1 MPMKS
6 FLTFMQVF
14 GFALI
19 STFAFAQSKEISGT
33 VKSADTGGPLPGAT
47 VVVEGTTNGTATDVN
62 GKYTLKV
69 NVGDVI
75 VFSFIGM
82 QDEKR
87 TVGQANVYDVTL
99 EAGVLMDEYVVT
111 ALGISREKKS
121 LGYATQEIS
130 GEAISTIKSGNIVNQ
145 ISGKAAG
152 VKVRTNNNLG
162 GSTDIV
168 IRGYSSLTGSNQ
180 PLFVVDGVPLD
191 NSNINSDAARGSTAG
206 TGQTT
211 GRKGFDYGNGIA
223 DINPADIASMTIL
236 KGGAATALYGSRAAN
251 GVVIITTKKGT
262 DSGKKGIGVE
272 INSSATVGLI
282 DKSTFIDYQEEYGAG
297 YVPGYSDEFPYFF
310 SSDVNGDGIPDR
322 VTPLTEDA
330 SYGARFDPNL
340 MVYHYDAFV
349 PETEYYGRARPWV
362 YPENGPIEFFN
373 NSLTL
378 SNNFALTGANDLGG
392 FRMSYTNTDISGIM
406 PNASQVRNNFSMN
419 ASYNLSDKLKASGS
433 ANFINTRTI
442 GRNSTGYSDNIVSM
456 FRQWWQTNVD
466 ILRQK
471 ELFEQTGRNIT
482 WNPVDIGEED
492 TPIFWDNPYWSR
504 YMNYQNDERNRFY
517 GYLQLDYA
525 LTDKLSLNGM
535 ASVDTYTDLQ
545 EERRAIG
552 SVPAEFGIGR
562 PDVGSGYARFNRNYK
577 SLEYRLMAT
586 YNTDLSESLNL
597 NVLGGT
603 SFRFDYLNTIYASTN
618 GGLVVPEL
626 YSLGNSVNAPLASP
640 EREESV
646 AVYGYYANASLGISN
661 TVFVDVSGRIDQ
673 SSTLPADNNTY
684 FYPGVS
690 ASYIFTDVV
699 DADWLNFAKL
709 RLSWAQVG
717 NDASFA
723 QLQDVYAGAPAP
735 FGSVPLYSVSSTKA
749 NAELKPEISTTIE
762 GGLNFILVD
771 RRLEFD
777 LALYKTNTI
786 DQVVPVAVS
795 YATGNQ
801 FKVINAG
808 EVLNQGVEIA
818 AIGYPVKTDNFQ
830 WRVNV
835 NWAKN
840 NSEVIKL
847 AEGLDNLQLGA
858 FQGGVSINA
867 TEGQPYGTI
876 QGTDYVYLNGER
888 VVRQTVNEDGERMAS
903 YGAYAISP
911 TTNNILGNIIPDW
924 IGGITNTFMM
934 GDFSVSFLVDFSM
947 GGEIFSLDRYYGLA
961 TGLPEESVG
970 TNDLGNPIRNTIDN
984 GGGVILDG
992 VTPEGEVNQARLDMS
1007 VFGGYGYRWNPAAG
1021 FVYDASW
1028 IKLREFSITYK
1039 LPASLIENSF
1049 LTAAS
1054 VSLIG
1059 SNVWIIHKN
1068 LPDADPEATISSGNL
1083 QGWQSGILP
1092 TTRNFGLSVNLQF

>member
-6 FLTFMQVF
+6 FLTFMQIL
-14 GFALI
+14 GFALV

-62 GKYTLKV
+62 GKYTLQV

-87 TVGQANVYDVTL
+87 TVGQANIYDVTL
-99 EAGVLMDEYVVT
+99 EPGVIMDEFVVT

-130 GEAISTIKSGNIVNQ
+130 GEAISTIKSGNVVNQ

-162 GSTDIV
+162 GSTDII

-191 NSNINSDAARGSTAG
+191 NSIINSDASRGSTSG

-223 DINPADIASMTIL
+223 DINPADIASMNIL

-262 DSGKKGIGVE
+262 SSGKKGIGVE
-272 INSSATVGLI
+272 INSSATIGFI

-297 YVPGYSDEFPYFF
+297 YGPGYSDEFPYFF
-310 SSDVNGDGIPDR
+310 SYDVNGDTILDR

-349 PETEYYGRARPWV
+349 PESDYYRKPRPWV
-362 YPENGPIEFFN
+362 YPEHGPVEFFN

-378 SNNFALTGANDLGG
+378 SNNFALTGANEMGG
-392 FRMSYTNTDISGIM
+392 FRMSYSNTDISGIM

-419 ASYNLSDKLKASGS
+419 GSYNFTEKLQASGS
-433 ANFINTRTI
+433 ANFINTRTL
-442 GRNSTGYSDNIVSM
+442 GRNSTGYSDNIGSM

-471 ELFEQTGRNIT
+471 ELFEETGRNIT
-482 WNPVDIGEED
+482 WNPSDIGDE

-504 YMNYQNDERNRFY
+504 YKNYQNDERNRFY
-517 GYLQLDYA
+517 GFLKLNYNF
-525 LTDKLSLNGM
+525 TDKLSLNGM
-535 ASVDTYTDLQ
+535 ASIDTYTDLQ

-562 PDVGSGYARFNRNYK
+562 PDVGSGYARLNRNYK
-577 SLEYRLMAT
+577 SMEYRLILN
-586 YNTDLSESLNL
+586 YNTDLSEDLNL
-597 NVLGGT
+597 NLLGGT

-626 YSLGNSVNAPLASP
+626 YAISNSVNNPLASP
-640 EREESV
+640 EREESE
-646 AVYGYYANASLGISN
+646 AVYGYFANASLGIKN
-661 TVFVDVSGRIDQ
+661 TIYVDVTGRVDQ
-673 SSTLPADNNTY
+673 SSTLPTDNNTY

-690 ASYIFTDVV
+690 ASYLFADVI

-709 RLSWAQVG
+709 RLGWAQVG
-717 NDASFA
+717 NAASFA
-723 QLQDVYAGAPAP
+723 QLTDVYTAAPST
-735 FGSVPLYSVSSTKA
+735 FGNVTMYSVASTKR
-749 NAELKPEISTTIE
+749 NAELRPEISTTIE
-762 GGLNFILVD
+762 GGLNFIMFD
-771 RRLEFD
+771 RRLELD
-777 LALYKTNTI
+777 VALYKTNTI

-795 YATGNQ
+795 YATGNS

-808 EVLNQGVEIA
+808 EILNQGVEIA
-818 AIGYPVKTDNFQ
+818 ATGVPVKTDNFQ

-847 AEGLDNLQLGA
+847 AEGLKNLQLGS

-867 TEGQPYGTI
+867 TEGEPYGTI

-888 VVRQTVNEDGERMAS
+888 VVRPETFNDEGERQAS
-903 YGAYAISP
+903 SGAYAISP

-924 IGGITNTFMM
+924 IGGITNTFLF

-947 GGEIFSLDRYYGLA
+947 GGEIFSLDRYYGLS
-961 TGLPEESVG
+961 TGLPKESVG
-970 TNDLGNPIRNTIDN
+970 TNDLGNPIRNTLDN
-984 GGGVILDG
+984 GGGVILEG
-992 VTPEGEVNQARLDMS
+992 VTPDGDVNQVRLDMS
-1007 VFGGYGYRWNPAAG
+1007 EFGGYGYVWNPAAG

-1039 LPASLIENSF
+1039 LPKTMLENTF
-1049 LTAAS
+1049 LAAAS

-1083 QGWQSGILP
+1083 QGWQSGMLP